1 MVTAQDVI
9 AAWAA
14 PGGPSAES
22 WSGVAAVQTLLEAA
36 GLPANGSTDL
46 AIQLEP
52 AMGLVQ
58 DAGTGTA
65 TVCVDFILTARV
77 AGKQPDRVAA
87 ADCQHMTWHG
97 DQLGDRSRRGGRT
110 DALAVARDAGV
121 VRRRLPVAGV
131 PAMTAELVPMIDLNP
146 FHWLGDQVKEG
157 LADVFTAMMMSLW
170 SAALWLMDLVF
181 RVLDRFLTPDVTD
194 PGLNHLYSVT
204 LWLSLLVAL
213 LIGFGQV
220 GVAAVR
226 RDGRSL
232 GALATGIAQ
241 YGAVVAGWIVVCGG
255 LVVGCA
261 GLTRGLLSEM
271 LNVPGFPATRHPP
284 ACRTKSSARSKRRSS
299 GSARCS
305 W

>member
-1 MVTAQDVI
+1 
-9 AAWAA
+9 
-14 PGGPSAES
+14 
-22 WSGVAAVQTLLEAA
+22 
-36 GLPANGSTDL
+36 
-46 AIQLEP
+46 
-52 AMGLVQ
+52 
-58 DAGTGTA
+58 
-65 TVCVDFILTARV
+65 
-77 AGKQPDRVAA
+77 
-87 ADCQHMTWHG
+87 
-97 DQLGDRSRRGGRT
+97 
-110 DALAVARDAGV
+110 
-121 VRRRLPVAGV
+121 
-131 PAMTAELVPMIDLNP
+131 
-146 FHWLGDQVKEG
+146 
-157 LADVFTAMMMSLW
+157 MMMSLW

-181 RVLDRFLTPDVTD
+181 SVLDRFLTPDVTD

-232 GALATGIAQ
+232 GALAMGIVQ

-255 LVVGCA
+255 LIVGCA

-271 LNVPGFPATRHPP
+271 LERSRHSPATRHPP
-284 ACRTKSSARSKRRSS
+284 ACRTRSSARSRRRCS